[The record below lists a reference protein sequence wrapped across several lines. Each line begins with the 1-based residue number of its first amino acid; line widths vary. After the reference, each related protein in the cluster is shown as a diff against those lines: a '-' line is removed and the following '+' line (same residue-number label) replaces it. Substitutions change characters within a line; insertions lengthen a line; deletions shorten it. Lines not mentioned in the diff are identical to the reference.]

1 MYPRTGTCA
10 DGGIQGEWPETGEPT
25 GRFLCYEYQGRAS
38 IVWTHEAL
46 RIIGYLDVPGAAHDA
61 AHAIWTTAGP
71 IQSDADLPSTTL
83 GGTP

>member
-1 MYPRTGTCA
+1 MHRRTGTCA

-46 RIIGYLDVPGAAHDA
+46 RIIAYLDVPGAAHDA
-61 AHAIWTTAGP
+61 AHSIWTTAGP
-71 IQSDADLPSTTL
+71 IQSDADLPSATL
-83 GGTP
+83 GGPS